1 MHKLIPTVLL
11 ANFRTSMYRERND
24 GCRSRRIMNSSAG
37 NIPGQMQVPME
48 DSPIA
53 ATSAARS
60 RGGGMG
66 AISAM
71 ITSIIASTHPMPS
84 ISAS

>member
-1 MHKLIPTVLL
+1 M
-11 ANFRTSMYRERND
+11 
-24 GCRSRRIMNSSAG
+24 
-37 NIPGQMQVPME
+37 PGQMQVPME

-53 ATSAARS
+53 AASAAQRG
-60 RGGGMG
+60 GGGMG

-84 ISAS
+84 ISA